1 VNFSAANPFAARL
14 KKQALEDHFR
24 MATSAGI
31 DVGADA
37 IKAIVLAGGP
47 KSPIEILSAGTLP
60 LGELGRMAEGEDK
73 TLALGMKLKELIRSA
88 RIKAGRRRM
97 AVSGQGAS
105 IRYLQV
111 PPVPPW
117 RLDMLVA
124 YEVQERGGDKDETNT
139 FDYHILDVPEVN
151 GQNTVMIGILKETAA
166 TDFLTLA
173 RTAGAGEVE
182 IDHEALALYAAYY
195 HGHGFDADRT
205 VLVCDIGADNTTI
218 LLCKN
223 GMLFFARTALG
234 GGRRFTQVLADEL
247 KIEAEEAEDV
257 KKTQGEIN
265 FDVAP
270 PTGAAKS
277 TLGRRVPGATNVLP
291 RPGMT
296 NILQRPG
303 GPGAS
308 GVSPMA
314 GRADASAV
322 RPAPLRSAVQPGV
335 QGGAGEKPATPA
347 TPSAPAKPEP
357 TDTSGLKLSSPGSLD
372 LDLSIL
378 PLDEQTLP
386 PSTPAIR
393 PAPAPVKPVA
403 PIVPPAASTPAPSIA
418 APASLSSS
426 DDLSLDLDLAPVV
439 EAPKPAPA
447 TAKVDLTL
455 DLPAPSLIPPSPVP
469 AKNEP
474 AAMSLDIDAPA
485 NPSQSPPT
493 TIQPAPDL
501 SAAPAAAPE
510 SPEQRK
516 RQISATLL
524 REAASI
530 CAALENTIQASKA
543 QMKLRDLKIDRVYL
557 TGGGS
562 QLKGLSEFV
571 GRRLRVET
579 APLEPFKQI
588 AMTRLP
594 AEQATALRAEQ
605 HTLAVAVG
613 AALSNLS
620 LPGTFTFLLWPEA
633 LKQRKVFWARGAY
646 LYYTA
651 GMVAAALALF
661 LYTPFR
667 NTEMLKQ
674 NFENSEKAVGGAMLE
689 AKSQKTLEDTNEEF
703 FYRNKQVVD
712 NTLSGHFF
720 LNILAELKNNRRI
733 SEDVWLTQV
742 STQLPNVI
750 RAVSGAGEAAATP
763 VPAKPKSAGG
773 MLRDPNA
780 EPDTFQAQRR
790 IYLRGF
796 VRGNEKGEQRIL
808 AIKDFYTKLVPHPE
822 DPDHAD
828 NLFKDIRPIWFST
841 SDHKQGAFYLTE
853 FVLEAYTE
861 GTAKREDLSKAA
873 DKAKGP
879 AAAPVKGGP
888 QKAPPASQA
897 DPRVQ
902 LAPVAPQGQQ
912 PAQIQPNP
920 NAANPNAV
928 DPNAEKAPPKKK
940 KFITGDGPAPK

>member
-1 VNFSAANPFAARL
+1 
-14 KKQALEDHFR
+14 

-37 IKAIVLAGGP
+37 IKAIVLSGGP
-47 KSPIEILSAGTLP
+47 KTPIEILSAGTLP
-60 LGELGRMAEGEDK
+60 LGELGRMTEGEDK
-73 TLALGMKLKELIRSA
+73 TLALGMKLKELIKSA
-88 RIKAGRRRM
+88 RIKASRRRL
-97 AVSGQGAS
+97 AISGQGAS

-117 RLDMLVA
+117 RLDMLVN
-124 YEVQERGGDKDETNT
+124 YEVQERSGGDKDEVNT
-139 FDYHILDVPEVN
+139 YDYHILDVPEVN

-182 IDHEALALYAAYY
+182 IDHEALSLYAAYY
-195 HGHGFDADRT
+195 HGHGFDADKT
-205 VLVCDIGADNTTI
+205 VLVCDIGADNMTV

-223 GMLFFARTALG
+223 GMLYFARTALG

-247 KIEAEEAEDV
+247 KVEAEEAEEI
-257 KKTQGEIN
+257 KKTQGEIS

-277 TLGRRVPGATNVLP
+277 TLARRVPGATNVLP

-296 NILQRPG
+296 NILPRPG

-308 GVSPMA
+308 GVGPMS

-322 RPAPLRSAVQPGV
+322 RPAPLRSAVQPGIPI
-335 QGGAGEKPATPA
+335 GTPEKPV
-347 TPSAPAKPEP
+347 APAAPVKTEP

-386 PSTPAIR
+386 PSTPAVR
-393 PAPAPVKPVA
+393 PTPVA
-403 PIVPPAASTPAPSIA
+403 PPKPSAPVVPSAAA
-418 APASLSSS
+418 APLSTSPLSSGN
-426 DDLSLDLDLAPVV
+426 DELSLDLDLAPVI

-447 TAKVDLTL
+447 QAKTDLTL
-455 DLPAPSLIPPSPVP
+455 DLPAPALIPPPQAP
-469 AKNEP
+469 AKTESVG
-474 AAMSLDIDAPA
+474 ASLDLDGVP
-485 NPSQSPPT
+485 PPQPT
-493 TIQPAPDL
+493 TIQSAPDL
-501 SAAPAAAPE
+501 STAPVKPE
-510 SPEQRK
+510 TTDSPADRK

-543 QMKLRDLKIDRVYL
+543 QMKLRELKIDRVYL

-594 AEQATALRAEQ
+594 AEQAQALRAEQ

-613 AALSNLS
+613 AALSNLN

-633 LKQRKVFWARGAY
+633 VKQRKVFWARGAY

-661 LYTPFR
+661 LYTPYR

-674 NFENSEKAVGGAMLE
+674 NFESSEKAVGNAMLE
-689 AKSQKTLEDTNEEF
+689 AKGQKTLEDTNEEF
-703 FYRNKQVVD
+703 YFRNKQVVD
-712 NTLSGHFF
+712 NTLSGHYF
-720 LNILAELKNNRRI
+720 LQYLAELKNNRRI

-742 STQLPNVI
+742 STQLPIVI
-750 RAVSGAGEAAATP
+750 RAVSGAGDGAA
-763 VPAKPKSAGG
+763 PAAPKAKGTGG

-861 GTAKREDLSKAA
+861 GTAKREDLAKLAA
-873 DKAKGP
+873 DKAKGAP
-879 AAAPVKGGP
+879 AKGVAP
-888 QKAPPASQA
+888 KAPAGQA

-902 LAPVAPQGQQ
+902 LAPVAPQGQPP
-912 PAQIQPNP
+912 PAQVQPNPNPNP
-920 NAANPNAV
+920 NAAANPNVA

-940 KFITGDGPAPK
+940 KFITGNGPGNPGAK